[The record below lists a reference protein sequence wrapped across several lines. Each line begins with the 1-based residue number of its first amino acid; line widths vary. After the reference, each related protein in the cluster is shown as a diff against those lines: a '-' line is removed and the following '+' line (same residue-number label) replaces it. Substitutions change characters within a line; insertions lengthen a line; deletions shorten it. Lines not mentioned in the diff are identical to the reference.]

1 MAPPKRYW
9 AKLKLSPKFL
19 GTLPEFPAYMSK
31 SRLKRLAQ
39 EERRSGSA
47 SINSLQRS
55 SPAPE
60 GGSGGANN
68 NNGSNNSNNNNNGGT
83 TISNYKVNMGL
94 KEGSTSGLTMNS
106 ITSGQYALDKSGKPC
121 KRWVKK
127 PRQFKS
133 FTGFKVT
140 YVSFEPKDPADKKEV
155 KQQEEEEDVEM
166 KEEVG
171 LNAST
176 DVTNTPAITPAPTPL
191 IKTES

>member
-1 MAPPKRYW
+1 MAPPKRFW
-9 AKLKLSPKFL
+9 ARLKLSPKFL
-19 GTLPEFPAYMSK
+19 GTLPEFPTYMSK

-39 EERRSGSA
+39 EERRSASA
-47 SINSLQRS
+47 SLNGSQRS

-60 GGSGGANN
+60 GGNG
-68 NNGSNNSNNNNNGGT
+68 NGSNYNNNNGGGNNNGGS
-83 TISNYKVNMGL
+83 TISNYKVNMDL

-140 YVSFEPKDPADKKEV
+140 YVAFEPKDAVDKQET
-155 KQQEEEEDVEM
+155 KQEDVEI
-166 KEEVG
+166 KEESVS
-171 LNAST
+171 NIST
-176 DVTNTPAITPAPTPL
+176 EAANTPVVTPAPTPDIPL
-191 IKTES
+191 LKTES

>member
-1 MAPPKRYW
+1 MAPPKRFW

-19 GTLPEFPAYMSK
+19 GTLPEFPTYMSK

-47 SINSLQRS
+47 SLNSLQRS

-60 GGSGGANN
+60 GSNNLNNNNNN
-68 NNGSNNSNNNNNGGT
+68 NNGSGGNNGGS

-106 ITSGQYALDKSGKPC
+106 IASGQYALDKSGKPC
-121 KRWVKK
+121 KRWVKR

-140 YVSFEPKDPADKKEV
+140 YVAFEPKDPVESKKEDNSEIN
-155 KQQEEEEDVEM
+155 EEPV
-166 KEEVG
+166 
-171 LNAST
+171 LNTNTEA
-176 DVTNTPAITPAPTPL
+176 TNTPAITPAPTPG
-191 IKTES
+191 IKVDS